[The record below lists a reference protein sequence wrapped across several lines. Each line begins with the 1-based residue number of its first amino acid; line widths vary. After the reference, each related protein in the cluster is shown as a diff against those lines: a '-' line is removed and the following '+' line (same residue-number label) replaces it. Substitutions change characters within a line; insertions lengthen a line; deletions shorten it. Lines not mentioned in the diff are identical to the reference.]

1 MDVTITIPQLIGGF
15 VAALGIPSAI
25 MGLLIWRI
33 KRHAEKR
40 EKAAEERE
48 DAREQ
53 LLLLLVEAVG
63 AALTLGEATAQAV
76 QRIPD
81 AHCNGDMH
89 AALNYAISIKHKQR
103 EFLRARGVHSTF

>member
-25 MGLLIWRI
+25 MGLFVWRI
-33 KRHAEKR
+33 KKHAEKR
-40 EKAAEERE
+40 AAEAEERE
-48 DAREQ
+48 DARER
-53 LLLLLVEAVG
+53 LLLLLVESVG
-63 AALTLGEATAQAV
+63 AALALGEATARAV

-89 AALNYAISIKHKQR
+89 AALDYAVSIKHKQR
-103 EFLRARGVHSTF
+103 DFLSAQGVRSTF

>member
-1 MDVTITIPQLIGGF
+1 MDVTIPIQQIIGGF

-25 MGLLIWRI
+25 MGLVTWRI
-33 KRHAEKR
+33 KKRAEKR
-40 EKAAEERE
+40 AAEAEERE

-53 LLLLLVEAVG
+53 LLLMLVESVG
-63 AALTLGEATAQAV
+63 AALALGEATARAV

-89 AALNYAISIKHKQR
+89 AALNYAVSIKHELR
-103 EFLRARGVHSTF
+103 SFLSAKGVHSAF

>member
-25 MGLLIWRI
+25 MGLIVWRI
-33 KRHAEKR
+33 KKRAEKR

-48 DAREQ
+48 DAREK
-53 LLLLLVEAVG
+53 LMLLLVESVC
-63 AALTLGEATAQAV
+63 AAMALSEATARAV

-89 AALNYAISIKHKQR
+89 AALNYAVSIKHKQR
-103 EFLRARGVHSTF
+103 EFLRARGVHNIF

>member
-25 MGLLIWRI
+25 MGLITWRI

-40 EKAAEERE
+40 AAEAEERE
-48 DAREQ
+48 DARER
-53 LLLLLVEAVG
+53 LLLLLVESVG
-63 AALTLGEATAQAV
+63 ASLALGEATARAV

-89 AALNYAISIKHKQR
+89 AALDYATQIKHKQKN
-103 EFLRARGVHSTF
+103 FLQNQGIHSIF